1 MMANK
6 ITYFSVDQYGIIST
20 HSEWD
25 ALISGREA
33 AVEFFHN
40 EPHEVLDALGISLVT
55 DPYPETKINHPVE
68 EANAIAKTR
77 ALPYRFGI
85 EFWISGDE
93 AVSEFLD
100 AIDISYYGVIE
111 EVLRTNHGMTDA
123 DDNAIR
129 QVIID
134 PDFDREFDIEFHD
147 QVRKY
152 ITGYSVDRHEV
163 DEMSGTWGYYLID
176 IDNDLSK
183 VKKETKDL
191 IMSITEKVLA
201 TIKKK
206 GRKQKKK

>member
-40 EPHEVLDALGISLVT
+40 EPPEVLDVLGISLVT
-55 DPYPETKINHPVE
+55 DPYPETKINRPVE
-68 EANAIAKTR
+68 EANTIAE
-77 ALPYRFGI
+77 ANGLSYRFCL

-100 AIDISYYGVIE
+100 AIDISYSEIIE
-111 EVLRTNHGMTDA
+111 EVLRTRHCMADA
-123 DDNAIR
+123 NEDAIR
-129 QVIID
+129 QVIED
-134 PDFDREFDIEFHD
+134 PDFDREFDFEYHNQLRDHISQYKVGE
-147 QVRKY
+147 Q
-152 ITGYSVDRHEV
+152 EV
-163 DEMSGTWGYYLID
+163 DEMSGTWGYYLIAVGT
-176 IDNDLSK
+176 LS
-183 VKKETKDL
+183 VAQKETKDL

-201 TIKKK
+201 KIKKK
-206 GRKQKKK
+206 GRKQKKI